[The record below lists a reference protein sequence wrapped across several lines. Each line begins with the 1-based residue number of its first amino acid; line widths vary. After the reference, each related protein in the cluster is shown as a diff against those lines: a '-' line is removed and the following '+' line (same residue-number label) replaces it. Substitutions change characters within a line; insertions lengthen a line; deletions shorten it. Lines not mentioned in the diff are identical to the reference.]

1 MNGATVAAVGRRF
14 SRGVNANAFSC
25 GPCPKRI
32 GHASCVSN
40 KLYHSKQK
48 AAACASAAW
57 SRGHMLLLLVSLLPA
72 GALTKASAASTLSC
86 KDGHRLGGGDM
97 HVANVTAS
105 AASAWCSTN
114 PRCAGFM
121 APNASCSSTG
131 VLEAHF
137 QDTWGA
143 HRLHADPF
151 WASWTAAPP
160 PPAPPAMQ
168 RLLVDLGA
176 PRQPFAHS
184 WKRSFGSG
192 HAKLTRRPD
201 WSQQLALAHQELG
214 LNGVRFHGT
223 YDDDMSVVRPAS
235 PSASH
240 AAGTAD
246 QPHWAYNF
254 TELDSMW
261 DYLTSLDVDV
271 IVELSFM
278 PCYLANCSWRGIN
291 PTAATVCETSGV
303 IRNYAGVTQPPVDFE
318 DWHNLVYAT
327 AQHAVERYGLA
338 RVRQWKFEVWCV
350 VSQLRPLSRCQLG
363 IP

>member
-1 MNGATVAAVGRRF
+1 MQVRADNPVRCTGRQLLETTWIAWIVVHGGIRIRTRRRP
-14 SRGVNANAFSC
+14 RGC
-25 GPCPKRI
+25 
-32 GHASCVSN
+32 ASCAVVS
-40 KLYHSKQK
+40 
-48 AAACASAAW
+48 
-57 SRGHMLLLLVSLLPA
+57 GTHMLLLLVSLLPA

-137 QDTWGA
+137 QDSWGA

-201 WSQQLALAHQELG
+201 WRQQLALAHQELG

-235 PSASH
+235 PSAAH